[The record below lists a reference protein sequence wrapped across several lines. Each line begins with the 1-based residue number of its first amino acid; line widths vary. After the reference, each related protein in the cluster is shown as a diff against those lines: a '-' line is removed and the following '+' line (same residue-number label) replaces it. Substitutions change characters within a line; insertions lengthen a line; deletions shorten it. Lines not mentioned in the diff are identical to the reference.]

1 MKPEITKCLNQST
14 STLAIS
20 TIVHLHRESLPP
32 EKRPRPYDELPITV
46 YAKTP
51 AGTKD
56 ENGFFIYPDGTAE
69 DRHLPTDLKRRL
81 ETMKSFGCSFLLL
94 DDIPVNQTSVFDCMT
109 ISTAHIPQNVMERFK
124 TKPTPGVYLKNDIGA
139 YVYVNRINMA
149 KWKKSALMACVQ
161 FAKNANCG
169 ILCFD
174 SDGPVV
180 DGLKT
185 FQYK

>member
-69 DRHLPTDLKRRL
+69 DI
-81 ETMKSFGCSFLLL
+81 LLC
-94 DDIPVNQTSVFDCMT
+94 VRVK
-109 ISTAHIPQNVMERFK
+109 QN
-124 TKPTPGVYLKNDIGA
+124 L
-139 YVYVNRINMA
+139 
-149 KWKKSALMACVQ
+149 
-161 FAKNANCG
+161 
-169 ILCFD
+169 
-174 SDGPVV
+174 
-180 DGLKT
+180 
-185 FQYK
+185 